1 MNEINTKSFQ
11 VSKYYEIG
19 YYQRDQNIFGSY
31 PNNPDEFGARGG
43 DSERRVE
50 AQEQSIRHVRDSSYV
65 TEDCGVWLESER
77 VEAGRK
83 IDLDN

>member
-31 PNNPDEFGARGG
+31 PNDPDEM
-43 DSERRVE
+43 ELEVE
-50 AQEQSIRHVRDSSYV
+50 LRSD
-65 TEDCGVWLESER
+65 GVKHRNNLSFTY
-77 VEAGRK
+77 
-83 IDLDN
+83 